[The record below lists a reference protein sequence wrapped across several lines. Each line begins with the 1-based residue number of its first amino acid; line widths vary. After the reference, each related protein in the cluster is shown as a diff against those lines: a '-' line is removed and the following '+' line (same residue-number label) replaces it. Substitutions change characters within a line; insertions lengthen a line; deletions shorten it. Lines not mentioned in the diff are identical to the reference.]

1 MQQPDYLHVTR
12 RFAIVAASQLPLHY
26 ALALKAWSPI
36 QYLTRLSHEELNPYH
51 RFLGR
56 IIATL
61 MSVHAALYLNF
72 YVQHSLLVKRIQDID
87 VILGLTAIS
96 TALLINTTAL
106 SIIRTWSYRL
116 FFYLH
121 VILSI
126 TILPV
131 LYFHVSYLRAYI
143 LEAGAIYILLI
154 IQRNIDQSPANAT
167 IRLLPSTTLIS
178 ITIPLPKSLTSRNF
192 TPGQHIYLGF
202 PSLPQKLRINP
213 FSIANPHPNADKKL
227 HLVVRA
233 MKGTTAMLADLA
245 KHPQPISLLLEGPYG
260 SAKHFPD
267 LASNFNRVL
276 LVAGGVGAT
285 FTLPIYRDL
294 LSKGKESMVKFV
306 WSVKSEADA
315 QWGIEALKE
324 QCEGRVAE
332 SFELYVSRKAS
343 SAGSGRRKRDES
355 IELQEREGL
364 LGDEEVS
371 LGENVRKGRPD
382 IPAIVDE
389 IFALSRDGE
398 ERVAVLVCGPSGLG
412 ASVRR
417 EVGRWVARGRDVFW
431 HAEEF
436 GW

>member
-1 MQQPDYLHVTR
+1 MQLLDYLHVTR

-26 ALALKAWSPI
+26 ALALKSWSPI

-61 MSVHAALYLNF
+61 MSVHATLYLNF
-72 YVQHSLLVKRIQDID
+72 YVQNSLLIKRIQDID

-106 SIIRTWSYRL
+106 SILRTWSYRM

-121 VILSI
+121 VILSL

-143 LEAGAIYILLI
+143 LEAGAIYIILI

-167 IRLLPSTTLIS
+167 IKRLPSTTLIS
-178 ITIPLPKSLTSRNF
+178 ITVPLPKSLATRNF
-192 TPGQHIYLGF
+192 ISGQHIYLGF

-233 MKGTTAMLADLA
+233 MNGTTAMLADLA
-245 KHPQPISLLLEGPYG
+245 KVPQPVPLLIEGPYG
-260 SAKHFPD
+260 SAKYFPD
-267 LASNFNRVL
+267 LASNYDRVL

-294 LSKGKESMVKFV
+294 LSKGKGSMVKFV

-315 QWGIEALKE
+315 HWGVEALKV
-324 QCEGRVAE
+324 QNEGTLPE
-332 SFELYVSRKAS
+332 GFELYVSRKATS
-343 SAGSGRRKRDES
+343 IGSRRGKRDES

-364 LGDEEVS
+364 LGEEAS
-371 LGENVRKGRPD
+371 MEENIRKGRPD

-389 IFALSRDGE
+389 IFALSRGGE

-412 ASVRR
+412 ASVRE

>member
-1 MQQPDYLHVTR
+1 MRQPDYLDVTR

-26 ALALKAWSPI
+26 SLALKSWSPI

-56 IIATL
+56 IITTL

-72 YVQHSLLVKRIQDID
+72 YIQNSLLVKRIQDID
-87 VILGLTAIS
+87 VILGLTAIT

-143 LEAGAIYILLI
+143 LEAGAIYTLLI
-154 IQRNIDQSPANAT
+154 LQRNIDQSPANAT
-167 IRLLPSTTLIS
+167 IKLLPSTTLIS
-178 ITIPLPKSLTSRNF
+178 ITVPLSKSLASRNF
-192 TPGQHIYLGF
+192 IPGQHIYLGF

-213 FSIANPHPNADKKL
+213 FSIANPHPTADQKL

-233 MKGTTAMLADLA
+233 MTGTTAMLADLA
-245 KHPQPISLLLEGPYG
+245 KNPQPVPLLIEGPYG

-267 LASNFNRVL
+267 LATNYDRVL

-294 LSKGKESMVKFV
+294 LSKGKESIVKFV

-315 QWGIEALKE
+315 QWGVEALKE
-324 QCEGRVAE
+324 HCEGE
-332 SFELYVSRKAS
+332 LPENFELHVSRKVS
-343 SAGSGRRKRDES
+343 SISDRPRKADDS
-355 IELQEREGL
+355 IELLEREEL
-364 LGDEEVS
+364 LGDEGAS
-371 LGENVRKGRPD
+371 LEENLRKGRPD
-382 IPAIVDE
+382 IPVIVDE
-389 IFALSRDGE
+389 IFALSRGGE

-417 EVGRWVARGRDVFW
+417 EVGKWVGRGRNVFW

>member
-1 MQQPDYLHVTR
+1 
-12 RFAIVAASQLPLHY
+12 
-26 ALALKAWSPI
+26 
-36 QYLTRLSHEELNPYH
+36 
-51 RFLGR
+51 
-56 IIATL
+56 
-61 MSVHAALYLNF
+61 
-72 YVQHSLLVKRIQDID
+72 
-87 VILGLTAIS
+87 
-96 TALLINTTAL
+96 
-106 SIIRTWSYRL
+106 
-116 FFYLH
+116 
-121 VILSI
+121 
-126 TILPV
+126 
-131 LYFHVSYLRAYI
+131 
-143 LEAGAIYILLI
+143 
-154 IQRNIDQSPANAT
+154 
-167 IRLLPSTTLIS
+167 
-178 ITIPLPKSLTSRNF
+178 
-192 TPGQHIYLGF
+192 
-202 PSLPQKLRINP
+202 
-213 FSIANPHPNADKKL
+213 
-227 HLVVRA
+227 
-233 MKGTTAMLADLA
+233 MLADLA

-324 QCEGRVAE
+324 QCEGRLPE
-332 SFELYVSRKAS
+332 TFELYVSRKAS

-389 IFALSRDGE
+389 VFALSRGGE

-412 ASVRR
+412 ASVRK

>member
-1 MQQPDYLHVTR
+1 MQLLDYLHVTR

-26 ALALKAWSPI
+26 ALALKSWSPI

-61 MSVHAALYLNF
+61 MSVHATLYLNF
-72 YVQHSLLVKRIQDID
+72 YVQNSLLIKRIQDID

-106 SIIRTWSYRL
+106 SIVRTWSYRL

-121 VILSI
+121 VILSL

-167 IRLLPSTTLIS
+167 IKRLPSTTLIS
-178 ITIPLPKSLTSRNF
+178 ITVPLPKSLATRNF
-192 TPGQHIYLGF
+192 ISGQHIYLGF

-213 FSIANPHPNADKKL
+213 FSIANPHPNADKKV
-227 HLVVRA
+227 HLVARA
-233 MKGTTAMLADLA
+233 MNGTTAMLADLA
-245 KHPQPISLLLEGPYG
+245 KAPQPVPLLIEGPYG
-260 SAKHFPD
+260 SAKYFPD
-267 LASNFNRVL
+267 LASNYDRVL

-294 LSKGKESMVKFV
+294 LSKSKGPMVKFV
-306 WSVKSEADA
+306 WSVQSEADA
-315 QWGIEALKE
+315 QWGVEALKE
-324 QCEGRVAE
+324 QHDGRLPEG
-332 SFELYVSRKAS
+332 FEIYVSRKATS
-343 SAGSGRRKRDES
+343 IGSRRGKGDES

-364 LGDEEVS
+364 LGEEAS
-371 LGENVRKGRPD
+371 LEENIRKGRPD

-389 IFALSRDGE
+389 VFATSRGGE
-398 ERVAVLVCGPSGLG
+398 ERVAVLICGPSGLG
-412 ASVRR
+412 ASLRK

-431 HAEEF
+431 HAEDF

>member
-12 RFAIVAASQLPLHY
+12 RFGIVAASQLPLHY
-26 ALALKAWSPI
+26 ALALKSWSPI
-36 QYLTRLSHEELNPYH
+36 QYLTRLSHEEVNPYH

-61 MSVHAALYLNF
+61 MSVHATLYLNF
-72 YVQHSLLVKRIQDID
+72 YVQNSLLIKRIQDID

-96 TALLINTTAL
+96 TALLINSTAL

-121 VILSI
+121 VILSL

-178 ITIPLPKSLTSRNF
+178 ITVPLPKSLASRNF
-192 TPGQHIYLGF
+192 IAGQHIYLGF

-233 MKGTTAMLADLA
+233 MNGTTAMLANLA
-245 KHPQPISLLLEGPYG
+245 KDPQPVPLLIEGPYG
-260 SAKHFPD
+260 SAKYFPD
-267 LASNFNRVL
+267 LTSTYDRVL

-285 FTLPIYRDL
+285 FTLPIYQDL
-294 LSKGKESMVKFV
+294 LSKGKGSMVKLV

-324 QCEGRVAE
+324 QYEGRLPE
-332 SFELYVSRKAS
+332 GFELYVSRKPTS
-343 SAGSGRRKRDES
+343 IGSRRGKADES

-364 LGDEEVS
+364 LGEEAS
-371 LGENVRKGRPD
+371 LEENVRKGRPNV
-382 IPAIVDE
+382 PAIVDE
-389 IFALSRDGE
+389 IFALSHGGE
-398 ERVAVLVCGPSGLG
+398 DRVAVLVCGPSGLG
-412 ASVRR
+412 ASVRK
-417 EVGRWVARGRDVFW
+417 ELGRWVAKGRDVFW
-431 HAEEF
+431 HVEEF

>member
-1 MQQPDYLHVTR
+1 
-12 RFAIVAASQLPLHY
+12 
-26 ALALKAWSPI
+26 
-36 QYLTRLSHEELNPYH
+36 
-51 RFLGR
+51 
-56 IIATL
+56 
-61 MSVHAALYLNF
+61 MSVHATLYLNF
-72 YVQHSLLVKRIQDID
+72 YVQNSLLIKRVQDID

-121 VILSI
+121 VILSL

-167 IRLLPSTTLIS
+167 IKLLPSTTLVS
-178 ITIPLPKSLTSRNF
+178 ITVPLPKSLASRSF
-192 TPGQHIYLGF
+192 IAGQHIYLGF

-227 HLVVRA
+227 HLVVRS
-233 MKGTTAMLADLA
+233 MKGTTAMLAKLA
-245 KHPQPISLLLEGPYG
+245 KDPQPVPLLIEGPYG
-260 SAKHFPD
+260 SAKYFPD
-267 LASNFNRVL
+267 LTSNYDRVL

-294 LSKGKESMVKFV
+294 LSKGKGSMVKFV

-315 QWGIEALKE
+315 QWGVEALKE
-324 QCEGRVAE
+324 QYEGRLPE
-332 SFELYVSRKAS
+332 GFELYVSRKATNI
-343 SAGSGRRKRDES
+343 GSRPRKGDES
-355 IELQEREGL
+355 IELEEREGL
-364 LGDEEVS
+364 LSEDGPLEETA
-371 LGENVRKGRPD
+371 RKGRPE
-382 IPAIVDE
+382 IRAIVDE
-389 IFALSRDGE
+389 IFALSRGGE

-412 ASVRR
+412 ASVRK
-417 EVGRWVARGRDVFW
+417 ELGRWVAKGRDVFW